1 MKKILVIITL
11 LFVGMTTFAQK
22 MNVGFESLPSIAKDF
37 VSINFAE
44 SNPVNVL
51 KDTEVFDVEYEVR
64 FDDGLKIEFDK
75 NGEWKEIKN
84 EIDCLTFGFL
94 PKNIGIYLENNHNG
108 FCIKEIKRE
117 FKGFKVELTSDIEI
131 IFDKNGNFKRYDD

>member
-94 PKNIGIYLENNHNG
+94 PKNIGIYLENNHNR

-117 FKGFKVELTSDIEI
+117 FKGFKVELTNDIEVV
-131 IFDKNGNFKRYDD
+131 FDKNGNFKRYDD

>member
-94 PKNIGIYLENNHNG
+94 PENIGIYLENNHNR

-117 FKGFKVELTSDIEI
+117 FKGFKVELTNDIEVV
-131 IFDKNGNFKRYDD
+131 FDKNGNFKRYDD